1 MSIPVIPDSD
11 GATFLTNV
19 NAAMQTIYSDQQLQ
33 VAGAFATGGT
43 APAYT
48 LTPSPAPASYVAKQR
63 FNVIVHA
70 DGTNVQPTINVA
82 GLGAKNWM
90 QRGPTGVLVPAALV
104 AGALLDIEYDGTY
117 WVTLNPLPPRQI
129 QPLTATVGSSA
140 MTVTLGQNVLDFR
153 SAAPESGDSY
163 TRGVIGA
170 SLVVPQGATLGTVS
184 GVQSRIAVLALDNA
198 GTVEVAVVNLAGG
211 NNLDET
217 TLISTTAISS
227 SSNSANVVYSAAAR
241 NNLAFRVVGYIE
253 STQAT
258 AGNWAS
264 APSKVQGA
272 GGQAFTALS
281 SLGFG
286 QTWNSVSRTVGTTYY
301 NTTPK
306 PIVLAVAASVT
317 SAQTG
322 AVYVTINGTV
332 VTVAQGGQSGGSY
345 NQIAGNI
352 LIPPG
357 VGYVITTNSYATVTN
372 TWELR

>member
-1 MSIPVIPDSD
+1 
-11 GATFLTNV
+11 
-19 NAAMQTIYSDQQLQ
+19 
-33 VAGAFATGGT
+33 
-43 APAYT
+43 
-48 LTPSPAPASYVAKQR
+48 
-63 FNVIVHA
+63 
-70 DGTNVQPTINVA
+70 
-82 GLGAKNWM
+82 
-90 QRGPTGVLVPAALV
+90 
-104 AGALLDIEYDGTY
+104 
-117 WVTLNPLPPRQI
+117 
-129 QPLTATVGSSA
+129 

>member
-1 MSIPVIPDSD
+1 
-11 GATFLTNV
+11 
-19 NAAMQTIYSDQQLQ
+19 
-33 VAGAFATGGT
+33 
-43 APAYT
+43 
-48 LTPSPAPASYVAKQR
+48 
-63 FNVIVHA
+63 
-70 DGTNVQPTINVA
+70 
-82 GLGAKNWM
+82 
-90 QRGPTGVLVPAALV
+90 
-104 AGALLDIEYDGTY
+104 
-117 WVTLNPLPPRQI
+117 
-129 QPLTATVGSSA
+129 
-140 MTVTLGQNVLDFR
+140 MTVSLGQNVLDFR
-153 SAAPESGDSY
+153 SAALDSGVSY
-163 TRGVIGA
+163 SRGVIGA

-184 GVQSRIAVLALDNA
+184 GQQSRIVVLALDNA

-227 SSNSANVVYSAAAR
+227 SATSANVVYSATAR

-272 GGQAFTALS
+272 GGQAVTAMS

-286 QTWNSVSRTVGTTYY
+286 QTWSSVSRSAGTTYY
-301 NTTPK
+301 NTTSK
-306 PIVLAVAASVT
+306 PIILAVAASVA

-322 AVYVTINGTV
+322 VVYVTINGTQV
-332 VTVAQGGQSGGSY
+332 IVAQGGQSGGSY

-352 LIPPG
+352 LVPPSTA
-357 VGYVITTNSYATVTN
+357 YAITVNAYATISN